1 MTKKTFISKIAI
13 SIILVFSISCKDKFK
28 ENMNLP
34 ATRYVNA
41 DGGLKIR
48 TTPSVEGSIV
58 TVVPYGATVSVI
70 EIDEKEI
77 EISNRK
83 GSWSKIEWND
93 KKGWVFG
100 GFLSNEI
107 ILTAPNSLGMIKT
120 KGAIFSIPND
130 IENRFALELYPG
142 GTFNGYCGSGH
153 YGGGKIY
160 GKWTQREDEET
171 INLEGTADLEWN
183 TDEQIKKSIKFSGLV
198 ELKQKENTFNIYS
211 YTPIVPINKTPC
223 ETQIKDGTW
232 ISSEGVEVNYF

>member
-1 MTKKTFISKIAI
+1 
-13 SIILVFSISCKDKFK
+13 
-28 ENMNLP
+28 
-34 ATRYVNA
+34 
-41 DGGLKIR
+41 
-48 TTPSVEGSIV
+48 
-58 TVVPYGATVSVI
+58 
-70 EIDEKEI
+70 
-77 EISNRK
+77 
-83 GSWSKIEWND
+83 
-93 KKGWVFG
+93 
-100 GFLSNEI
+100 
-107 ILTAPNSLGMIKT
+107 MIKT